1 MHLCVLLFTIIFAQL
16 HVSKVERFWRS
27 GYLLQIQNLSTTP
40 KIATKKLIIE
50 RHGGGSSRKIEE
62 KEEESQNKKQ
72 MEKGV

>member
-1 MHLCVLLFTIIFAQL
+1 MKC
-16 HVSKVERFWRS
+16 
-27 GYLLQIQNLSTTP
+27 LSNAHN
-40 KIATKKLIIE
+40 IATGKLKIE